1 MIGGRIRE
9 QPGECTVQE
18 HRYSFEIDASPEE
31 IWSVMH
37 TRPDH
42 PDGFVGMGEFGPFVR
57 KIEHGPVTIE
67 ILHEGDEHGQGLV
80 RHCFF
85 RVPKYLLSGGMA
97 QSWEHVTEVVP
108 NVSAKYYA
116 VGKPLFSRAEGEHRL
131 ERLPDGRTLVHF
143 MERYH
148 VFNPIMRLLLEQRVH
163 HFISKDNDKLVK
175 AGIERG
181 LAAKR
186 SAGVTAQA

>member
-1 MIGGRIRE
+1 M
-9 QPGECTVQE
+9 
-18 HRYSFEIDASPEE
+18 
-31 IWSVMH
+31 
-37 TRPDH
+37 
-42 PDGFVGMGEFGPFVR
+42 
-57 KIEHGPVTIE
+57 
-67 ILHEGDEHGQGLV
+67 

-108 NVSAKYYA
+108 YVSAKYYA
-116 VGKPLFSRAEGEHRL
+116 IGKPLWSRAEGEHRL

-148 VFNPIMRLLLEQRVH
+148 VFNPFMRVLLEQRVH

-181 LAAKR
+181 LAARR
-186 SAGVTAQA
+186 SGVSATA

>member
-1 MIGGRIRE
+1 M
-9 QPGECTVQE
+9 QE
-18 HRYSFEIDASPEE
+18 HRYSFEIDASPDQ

-42 PDGFVGMGEFGPFVR
+42 PDGFVGMGEYGPFVR

-67 ILHEGDEHGQGLV
+67 ILHEGDEHGAGLV

-85 RVPKYLLSGGMA
+85 RVPRYLLSGGVA
-97 QSWEHVTEVVP
+97 QSWEHVTAVVP
-108 NVSAKYYA
+108 YESARYYA
-116 VGKPLFSRAEGEHRL
+116 IGKPLWSRAEGEHRL
-131 ERLPDGRTLVHF
+131 EPLPNGQTRVHF
-143 MERYH
+143 IERYH
-148 VFNPIMRLLLEQRVH
+148 VFNPVMRVLLEERVH
-163 HFISKDNDKLVK
+163 RFISKDNDKLVQ

-186 SAGVTAQA
+186 AGVAATAP

>member
-1 MIGGRIRE
+1 
-9 QPGECTVQE
+9 VQE
-18 HRYSFEIDASPEE
+18 HRYSFEVDASPEE

-85 RVPKYLLSGGMA
+85 RVPKYLLSGGTA

-116 VGKPLFSRAEGEHRL
+116 VGKPLWSRAEGEHRL
-131 ERLPDGRTLVHF
+131 EALPDGRTRVHF

-148 VFNPIMRLLLEQRVH
+148 VFNPFMRVLLEQRVH
-163 HFISKDNDKLVK
+163 HFISKDNDKLVQ

-181 LAAKR
+181 LAAR
-186 SAGVTAQA
+186 RDLGVGATAP

>member
-1 MIGGRIRE
+1 MIPTSDPTSGGSH
-9 QPGECTVQE
+9 VQE
-18 HRYSFEIDASPEE
+18 HRYSFEMDASAEE

-42 PDGFVGMGEFGPFVR
+42 PDGFIGMGEFGPFVR
-57 KIEHGPVTIE
+57 RIEHGPVTIE

-108 NVSAKYYA
+108 NVSAKW
-116 VGKPLFSRAEGEHRL
+116 
-131 ERLPDGRTLVHF
+131 
-143 MERYH
+143 
-148 VFNPIMRLLLEQRVH
+148 
-163 HFISKDNDKLVK
+163 
-175 AGIERG
+175 
-181 LAAKR
+181 
-186 SAGVTAQA
+186 